1 MIKNTL
7 TFIIIIIFNIFL
19 GIIFFSAYEQKQGK
33 EFSNKEIQIQEP
45 IYIEKKE
52 TKIIEI
58 QEPKKEIIIPT
69 PIPYNPN
76 DFVKDGKFE
85 AVQVWFMENLFDYN
99 SYYYISETYEFID
112 NSNIEINSCYGA
124 KNVFK
129 ENIKACAVFV
139 LDMKNVELYDYGT
152 FGI

>member
-7 TFIIIIIFNIFL
+7 TIIIIVIFNISL
-19 GIIFFSAYEQKQGK
+19 GLIFFNAYEEKQLK
-33 EFSNKEIQIQEP
+33 EFPNKEIQEP
-45 IYIEKKE
+45 VYIEKKE
-52 TKIIEI
+52 PKIIEI

-85 AVQVWFMENLFDYN
+85 AVQIWFIENLFDYN

-129 ENIKACAVFV
+129 ENIKACAIFV
-139 LDMKNVELYDYGT
+139 LDMENVELYDYGT
-152 FGI
+152 YRI